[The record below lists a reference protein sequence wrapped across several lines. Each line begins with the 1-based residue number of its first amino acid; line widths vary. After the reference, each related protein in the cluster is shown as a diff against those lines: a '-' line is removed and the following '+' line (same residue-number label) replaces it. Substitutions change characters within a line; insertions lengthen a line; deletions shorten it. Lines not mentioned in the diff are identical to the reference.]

1 MENQQANAVSQVDK
15 LKSVFISALRI
26 PSGVDVVNLEYRG
39 IPQWDSMAHVGL
51 IADLENAFEVMLK
64 TDEVL
69 ALSSFA
75 KAKEILRSHGIE
87 FES

>member
-1 MENQQANAVSQVDK
+1 MSQVDK
-15 LKSVFISALRI
+15 LKSVFKEALRI
-26 PSGVDVVNLEYRG
+26 PPDVDIEKLEYRG

-51 IADLENAFEVMLK
+51 IADLETAFDVMLK

-69 ALSSFA
+69 ALSSFV
-75 KAKEILRSHGIE
+75 KAKEILQSHGIE